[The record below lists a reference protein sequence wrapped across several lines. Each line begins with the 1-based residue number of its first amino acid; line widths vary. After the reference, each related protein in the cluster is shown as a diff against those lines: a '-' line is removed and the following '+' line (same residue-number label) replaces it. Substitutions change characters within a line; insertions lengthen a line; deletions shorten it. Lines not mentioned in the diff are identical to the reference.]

1 MKQRIFSHFQD
12 YLIQY
17 ISHHYQYLLY
27 CNSSQYILSTYNSQ
41 HNNNNNNVSR
51 IRTLHLL
58 VGKPFPDLNE
68 FCIHLL
74 YRGIARQ
81 TMHIAKRALPI
92 TIDILLKIYNHIDLS
107 DVKHATIW
115 SLFLF
120 AFFLM
125 ARKSNL
131 VPDSV
136 HKFDSKKQ
144 LTREK
149 IVLIY

>member
-1 MKQRIFSHFQD
+1 MTSGQGLFWPLPVKHAQWSDPPQMWLCP
-12 YLIQY
+12 YPY
-17 ISHHYQYLLY
+17 
-27 CNSSQYILSTYNSQ
+27 T
-41 HNNNNNNVSR
+41 
-51 IRTLHLL
+51 T
-58 VGKPFPDLNE
+58 
-68 FCIHLL
+68 
-74 YRGIARQ
+74 
-81 TMHIAKRALPI
+81 RALPI